1 MKIPEFKYKVLDEN
15 PPGSFLD
22 ICLIGDI
29 NNDGLPDIVIGGKE
43 GKINLFWYRNP
54 DWKIFKIASI
64 PNLEA
69 GGVLFDINNDGYLDI
84 IAGQQEGGNL
94 LLWFENPGEEKENW
108 KFHIIED
115 RFEKYH
121 DQAVGDIDGD
131 GEVEILISSQNAG
144 VIAYFDIPDNPRV
157 SPWPE
162 ECCHVIA
169 ENLPDIEGLC
179 IADINN
185 DGKNELIIGP
195 NIFFP
200 PDNPGKAWKRKI
212 LSSELV
218 KTRVAVGD
226 IDGYGRLEIVFSE
239 GESFPGRL
247 VWVSISDWKF
257 HLLRDDLFHPHS
269 LAVADFN
276 GDGLLDIFVAEM
288 GLGKNSDPKMFV
300 YLNKGNG
307 KFEEVIIQCGI
318 PTHEAKVGDLTGNGL
333 PDIAGKPYHP
343 EKHIDIWINE
353 SR

>member
-1 MKIPEFKYKVLDEN
+1 MKFRHKVIDAN
-15 PPGSFLD
+15 PPGGRHSIL
-22 ICLIGDI
+22 LIADI
-29 NNDGLPDIVIGGKE
+29 NGDGKNDIIIGGMI
-43 GKINLFWYRNP
+43 GPPNLFWYENP
-54 DWKIFKIASI
+54 SWKRHDIGDA

-69 GGVLFDINNDGYLDI
+69 GGVIVDINRDGKPDI
-84 IAGQQEGGNL
+84 VAGQTAKGKEL
-94 LLWFENPGEEKENW
+94 YWFENPPDPTEPWNKYL
-108 KFHIIED
+108 ITD

-144 VIAYFDIPDNPRV
+144 VIAYFDIPDNPKV

-226 IDGYGRLEIVFSE
+226 IDGDGRLEIVFSE